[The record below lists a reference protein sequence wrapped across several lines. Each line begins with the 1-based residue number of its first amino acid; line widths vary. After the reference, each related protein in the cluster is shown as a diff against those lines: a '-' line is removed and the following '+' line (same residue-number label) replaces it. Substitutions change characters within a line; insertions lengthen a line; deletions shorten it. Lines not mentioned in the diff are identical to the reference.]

1 MVKTGRYWGDQVGDV
16 LSQGPF
22 HGEADRTCWQRECG
36 MGEKRVQVGS
46 KVLAWATKRR
56 HARVLSCVQLVCNPI
71 DCSPTASSCPWSFPG
86 RSTGVQ
92 LLLGCHFLLQS
103 KEQGCYLLR
112 WRKSVGR
119 AGLREK
125 LDSNFGGKNYSWS
138 LNDRV
143 WTA

>member
-1 MVKTGRYWGDQVGDV
+1 MVKQIGLVDRGNVGWERKEFKLV
-16 LSQGPF
+16 RRFWHEQPK
-22 HGEADRTCWQRECG
+22 EG
-36 MGEKRVQVGS
+36 M
-46 KVLAWATKRR
+46 
-56 HARVLSCVQLVCNPI
+56 HVCSVVFNLFAIPL
-71 DCSPTASSCPWSFPG
+71 TASSCPWSFTG

-125 LDSNFGGKNYSWS
+125 LDSNFGGRNYS
-138 LNDRV
+138 
-143 WTA
+143 